1 MLRINHYLTAV
12 FPRIYRKV
20 VAVSAIAVLTL
31 VHLVDVR
38 FGCRFQNVFTVSKIL
53 LLVVF
58 IASGFFVSH
67 PQKIALI
74 PSQREAEVLFSPTF
88 AVALVYVS
96 YAYAGW
102 NASAYIASE
111 IPIPERNLPI
121 SLFLGAI
128 SVSLCYILLNFTY
141 LHTVPVTE
149 LLGRIDIGY
158 LSAMA
163 VFGETGS
170 RVMALLVCLALI
182 STMSSMIMVGPR
194 IAQTMGEDF
203 RIIRIFAKRNSRGSP
218 VYAMLLQSAFA
229 VLLATTSAF
238 DKVLTYV
245 GFTMA
250 LFDSITVF
258 GVFVLRV
265 QQPHRKRPFKAWG
278 YPLTPALHSI
288 LNGWM
293 LCYLFIERHLPS
305 ATGLLV
311 AASTLLLYKMLASTR
326 NDSFQ

>member
-1 MLRINHYLTAV
+1 
-12 FPRIYRKV
+12 
-20 VAVSAIAVLTL
+20 
-31 VHLVDVR
+31 VDVK
-38 FGCRFQNVFTVSKIL
+38 FGCRCQNVFTVSKIL
-53 LLVVF
+53 LIVAF
-58 IASGFFVSH
+58 ITSGFFVSY
-67 PQKIALI
+67 PQRFALI
-74 PSQREAEVLFSPTF
+74 PSQLEAEVLFSPSF

-102 NASAYIASE
+102 NASAYIAGE
-111 IPIPERNLPI
+111 IPSPERNLPI
-121 SLFLGAI
+121 SLLLGAI
-128 SVSLCYILLNFTY
+128 SVSLCYVLLNFIFLY
-141 LHTVPVTE
+141 TVPITE
-149 LLGRIDIGY
+149 LTGRIDIGY
-158 LSAMA
+158 LSARA
-163 VFGETGS
+163 IFGETGS
-170 RVMALLVCLALI
+170 RVMTLLVCLALI

-203 RIIRIFAKRNSRGSP
+203 KIIRIFARKNSRGSP

-229 VLLATTSAF
+229 LLLAMTSAF
-238 DKVLTYV
+238 DTVLTYV

-265 QQPHRKRPFKAWG
+265 RQPHRKRPFKAWG
-278 YPLTPALHSI
+278 YPLTPALHLI

-293 LCYLFIERHLPS
+293 LCYLFIQRPLPS

-311 AASTLLLYKMLASTR
+311 AASTLLLYKMLANTR